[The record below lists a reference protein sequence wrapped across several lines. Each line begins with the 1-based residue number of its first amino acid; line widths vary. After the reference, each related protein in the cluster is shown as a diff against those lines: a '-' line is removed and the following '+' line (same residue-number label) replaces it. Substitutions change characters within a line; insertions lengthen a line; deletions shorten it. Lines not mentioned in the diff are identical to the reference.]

1 LKIENGKLKIVVF
14 SCCVSTS
21 VRDLCQNMGETVVGM
36 GKPVS
41 EGKAG
46 VQNPEERSDEG
57 F

>member
-1 LKIENGKLKIVVF
+1 
-14 SCCVSTS
+14 
-21 VRDLCQNMGETVVGM
+21 VVGM

>member
-1 LKIENGKLKIVVF
+1 
-14 SCCVSTS
+14 
-21 VRDLCQNMGETVVGM
+21 MGETVVGM

-46 VQNPEERSDEG
+46 VQNPKERSDEG

>member
-1 LKIENGKLKIVVF
+1 MENGKLRCF
-14 SCCVSTS
+14 QCCVSTS
-21 VRDLCQNMGETVVGM
+21 VRDLCQNMGEAVVGM